1 VATTCVIAD
10 NMEYRNVVE
19 KEFLFQTIN
28 SGAYSVDT
36 FFFIR

>member
-1 VATTCVIAD
+1 
-10 NMEYRNVVE
+10 MEYRNVVE

-28 SGAYSVDT
+28 NGAYSVDT

>member
-1 VATTCVIAD
+1 MIAD
-10 NMEYRNVVE
+10 NMEYRNIAE

-28 SGAYSVDT
+28 NGAYSVDT

>member
-1 VATTCVIAD
+1 MFTD
-10 NMEYRNVVE
+10 NMEYRKIVE